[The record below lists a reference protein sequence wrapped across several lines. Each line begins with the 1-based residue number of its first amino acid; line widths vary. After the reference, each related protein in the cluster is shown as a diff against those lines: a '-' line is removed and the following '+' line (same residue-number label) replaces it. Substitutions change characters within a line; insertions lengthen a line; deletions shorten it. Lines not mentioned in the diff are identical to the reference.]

1 MGFRL
6 HSLGYDFDVRA
17 EKIAMEFAIAS
28 FQRHLAKLMKM
39 SLRRKR
45 LRHDTMLLH
54 YTDMAML
61 REGVENMTDFEL
73 ERVSL
78 NYRLATVEKETFR
91 LDDMHEQV
99 EVLVSTKSSLCLESR
114 YNCPFSP
121 TPT

>member
-78 NYRLATVEKETFR
+78 NYRLATVEKER
-91 LDDMHEQV
+91 LLDLMTCMNR
-99 EVLVSTKSSLCLESR
+99 LRC
-114 YNCPFSP
+114 
-121 TPT
+121 